1 MCDKKGEKKMAI
13 PSEKIKSE
21 LAELRKQAMKRKN
34 DPNLRHKMNSKEKGI
49 YNQNSKDM
57 QEVQFRS
64 MK

>member
-1 MCDKKGEKKMAI
+1 MAI